1 MAFFQNGLTPPLLLE
16 LLSHF
21 LELLSHFF
29 QNSLTKNFKNNF
41 FTVFSL
47 LAHWHLFAFDCFRAK
62 KSDSKL
68 LDRPRPPTHPSDKV
82 MWKTT
87 RAECRLATGGWLTPN
102 QLIQGLGWQALR
114 MCHISLLFLP
124 WLFAM

>member
-1 MAFFQNGLTPPLLLE
+1 MVFFQNGLIPLLLE

-29 QNSLTKNFKNNF
+29 QKSLTKKFKNNF

-62 KSDSKL
+62 KKVTQNFWIGRD
-68 LDRPRPPTHPSDKV
+68 PPPF
-82 MWKTT
+82 WKNTIKK
-87 RAECRLATGGWLTPN
+87 
-102 QLIQGLGWQALR
+102 QKQKI
-114 MCHISLLFLP
+114 
-124 WLFAM
+124 